1 MIKKFFSFN
10 CNSVENTLKL
20 QLLQLPY
27 FITTITLKLQL
38 QLPKNNFL
46 LAVYLNNLS
55 LVILG
60 SVH

>member
-1 MIKKFFSFN
+1 MIKKNFSFN